1 MTSKT
6 STSELYYMT
15 ISQMG
20 PLLSNRKLS
29 PVELV
34 RAFLERIEAVDD
46 KLHSYVTL
54 LPEQAL
60 SQAQAAEA
68 EILQGN
74 YRGPLHG
81 IPIGLKDLYD
91 TRGIRTT
98 AMSRVIPDRV
108 PSEDATTVVKLHEAG
123 TILLGKLA
131 MHEFALGG
139 PDPTSLFPPA
149 RNPWNLD
156 HIPGGS
162 SSGSGTAVAAGLCA
176 GALGSDTG
184 GSIRGPASM
193 CSIVGL
199 KPTYGR
205 VSNYGVVPLSWS
217 QDHCGPM
224 TWTVEDTA
232 LVLQAIAGYDPKDS
246 TTSTAPVPDYSTAL
260 KEDIKGITI
269 GVPRRYFF
277 QAGPDVEPETLAA
290 IEKALE
296 LMAFLGAT
304 VRDVDIPH
312 IEYARAANQ
321 VIMMGE
327 AFAFHEHNLKT
338 RRHDYWEMVRDRFL
352 LGGLLSTSDY
362 IQAMRVRRLIKQEMA
377 QVLQEA
383 DVLVTPTSPKPA
395 ARIQGYDRTSTL
407 TGPSFTGPFNVS
419 GLPAI
424 SIPGGFS
431 SSGLPIGLQIVGKP
445 FDELMVLQVA
455 YTYQQAA
462 RWFEQRPPV

>member
-6 STSELYYMT
+6 AELCHMT
-15 ISQMG
+15 INQAG
-20 PLLSNRKLS
+20 PLLRERKLS

-34 RAFLERIEAVDD
+34 RAFLERIEAIDS
-46 KLHSYVTL
+46 KLNSFVTL
-54 LPEQAL
+54 LPERAL
-60 SQAQAAEA
+60 SQARAAEA

-91 TRGIRTT
+91 TKGIRTT

-108 PSEDATTVVKLHEAG
+108 PNEDATAVARLDQAG
-123 TILLGKLA
+123 AILLGKLA

-162 SSGSGTAVAAGLCA
+162 SSGSGAAVAAGLCM

-224 TWTVEDTA
+224 TWTVDDTA
-232 LVLQAIAGYDPKDS
+232 LMLQAIAGYDSKDA
-246 TTSTAPVPDYSTAL
+246 TTSTAPVPDYSMAL
-260 KEDIKGITI
+260 KEDIRGMTI

-277 QAGPDVEPETLAA
+277 QSGPDVEPETLAA
-290 IEKALE
+290 IEKALQ
-296 LMAFLGAT
+296 LMASLGAT

-312 IEYARAANQ
+312 IEYARSANQ
-321 VIMMGE
+321 TIMMGE

-338 RRHDYWEMVRDRFL
+338 RHHDYGEMVRDRFL
-352 LGGLLSTSDY
+352 LGGLLSMSDY
-362 IQAMRVRRLIKQEMA
+362 IQAQRVRRLIKQEMA
-377 QVLQEA
+377 QVLQEV
-383 DVLVTPTSPKPA
+383 DVLVTPTSPEPA
-395 ARIQGYDRTSTL
+395 ARIQGYDRTATL
-407 TGPSFTGPFNVS
+407 TGPSFTGPFNVA

-431 SSGLPIGLQIVGKP
+431 SSGLPIGLQVVGKP
-445 FDELMVLQVA
+445 FDELTVLQVS

-462 RWFEQRPPV
+462 HWFEQRPPV

>member
-1 MTSKT
+1 MAANM
-6 STSELYYMT
+6 SELCYLT
-15 ISQMG
+15 IAQAG
-20 PLLSNRKLS
+20 PLLREGQIS

-34 RAFLERIEAVDD
+34 RAYLDRIEALDGS
-46 KLHSYVTL
+46 LHAYVTL
-54 LPEQAL
+54 LPERAL
-60 SQAQAAEA
+60 AQAREMEA
-68 EILQGN
+68 EILRGN

-91 TRGIRTT
+91 TAGILTT
-98 AMSRVIPDRV
+98 AMSRVTPDRV
-108 PSEDATTVVKLHEAG
+108 PTEDATTVAKLNAAG

-139 PDPTSLFPPA
+139 PDDTSLFPPA
-149 RNPWNLD
+149 RNPWNLG

-162 SSGSGTAVAAGLCA
+162 SSGSGTAVAAGLCM

-193 CSIVGL
+193 CSIVGI

-224 TWTVEDTA
+224 TWKVEDNA
-232 LVLQAIAGYDPKDS
+232 LMLQVLAGHDPKDP
-246 TTSTAPVPDYSTAL
+246 TTSDAPVPDYSEHL
-260 KEDIKGITI
+260 KDGIRGLTI

-277 QAGPDVEPETLAA
+277 QHSPEVEPETLAA

-296 LMAFLGAT
+296 VMAELGAT

-312 IEYARAANQ
+312 VEQSRFANQ
-321 VIMMGE
+321 AIMMGE
-327 AFAFHEHNLKT
+327 AFAFHEQNLKA
-338 RRHDYWEMVRDRFL
+338 RRQDYGEMVRSRFL
-352 LGGLLSTSDY
+352 LGGLLTNSDY
-362 IQAMRVRRLIKQEMA
+362 IQAQRVRRLIKREMA
-377 QVLQEA
+377 DVLREV

-395 ARIQGYDRTSTL
+395 AAFAGYTGSATL
-407 TGPSFTGPFNVS
+407 TGPSFTGPFNAS

-424 SIPGGFS
+424 STPGGFS
-431 SSGLPIGLQIVGKP
+431 SEGLPIGLQIAGKP
-445 FDELMVLQVA
+445 FDEATVLRVA
-455 YTYQQAA
+455 YSYEQAA
-462 RWFEQRPPV
+462 RWFETRPPV